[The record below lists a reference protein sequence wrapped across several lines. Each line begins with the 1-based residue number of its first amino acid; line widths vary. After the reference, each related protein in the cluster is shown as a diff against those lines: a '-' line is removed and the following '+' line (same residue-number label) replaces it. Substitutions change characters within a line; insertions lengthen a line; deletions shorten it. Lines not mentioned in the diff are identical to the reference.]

1 MVRSPSM
8 PSFQR
13 HVFVCVNERP
23 ADDPR
28 GSCKAKG
35 GVEVRDRLKK
45 ELKARGI
52 AKIVRA
58 NNAGCLDQCARGV
71 SVVVYPEQVWYGGV
85 TVDDVPEIVESHL
98 VGGRIV
104 ERLLMPDQP
113 HVDSKVHLPILKVGV
128 LVLALLAGHS
138 AYADP
143 KPDQNAEDKAHE
155 ANLESNAPR
164 QGVTIGIAIGPG
176 LMIQKGTL
184 GTSGSVS
191 LRLGHVAT
199 RTTDVEIVL
208 VGSAFPHTIGTN
220 PPTTYYDQSQTLMLA
235 AQRYINPSLFLRLG
249 GGLNFHTIDSGPMGK
264 TMHWGP
270 AGSAGAGIDLV
281 RRHLWVLGL
290 EGYGILGIESGGALF
305 AGAFALGLSH
315 Y

>member
-1 MVRSPSM
+1 M

-45 ELKARGI
+45 ELKGRGI

-98 VGGRIV
+98 VNGKVV
-104 ERLLMPDQP
+104 ERLLLPDQP
-113 HVDSKVHLPILKVGV
+113 HLDNKVHLPVLKIGAIA
-128 LVLALLAGHS
+128 LLLALGRTAAAGN
-138 AYADP
+138 DP
-143 KPDQNAEDKAHE
+143 LAEDKAKE

-164 QGVTIGIAIGPG
+164 EGVTFTATIGPG
-176 LMIQKGTL
+176 VLIAGGSV
-184 GTSGSVS
+184 GTSGMVDF
-191 LRLGHVAT
+191 RLGHVAT
-199 RTTDVEIVL
+199 PSTVVTLEL
-208 VGSAFPHTIGTN
+208 GTAAFPHVIGTM
-220 PPTTYYDQSQTLMLA
+220 PPTTYYDTSSSLMVG
-235 AQRYINPSLFLRLG
+235 AQRYNGPSLWLRAA
-249 GGLNFHTIDSGPMGK
+249 GGLNVHVIDSGPTGK
-264 TMHWGP
+264 STHLGP
-270 AGSAGAGIDLV
+270 AGGVGAGVDLV
-281 RRHLWVLGL
+281 RRHFWVLGAEIVGVSAIEKGGL
-290 EGYGILGIESGGALF
+290 LLTGAVSIGI
-305 AGAFALGLSH
+305 SH

>member
-1 MVRSPSM
+1 M

-71 SVVVYPEQVWYGGV
+71 SVVVYPDRVWYGGV
-85 TVDDVPEIVESHL
+85 TVDDVTEIVESHL
-98 VGGRIV
+98 VGGKVV

-113 HVDSKVHLPILKVGV
+113 HVDAKVHLPILKTGV
-128 LVLALLAGHS
+128 VLLALAMAHT
-138 AYADP
+138 AYADDKIDP
-143 KPDQNAEDKAHE
+143 NAESAAHE

-164 QGVTIGIAIGPG
+164 QGVTIGASIGPG
-176 LMIQKGTL
+176 LMIQKGTV
-184 GTSGSVS
+184 GTSGSIA

-199 RTTDVEIVL
+199 PTTVVEVMI
-208 VGSAFPHTIGTN
+208 VGSAFPHTIGTS
-220 PPTTYYDQSQTLMLA
+220 PPSTFYDQSTTLMLA

-249 GGLNFHTIDSGPMGK
+249 GGLNFHTIDNGPMGK
-264 TMHWGP
+264 TTHWGP

-281 RRHLWVLGL
+281 RRHLWVLGI

>member
-1 MVRSPSM
+1 M

-13 HVFVCVNERP
+13 HVFVCINERP

-98 VGGRIV
+98 VNGKV
-104 ERLLMPDQP
+104 VDRLLMPDQP
-113 HVDSKVHLPILKVGV
+113 HLDNKVHLPVLKIGAV
-128 LVLALLAGHS
+128 LLALLAFARPAS
-138 AYADP
+138 AGNDP
-143 KPDQNAEDKAHE
+143 LAEDKAKE

-164 QGVTIGIAIGPG
+164 EGVTFSATIGPG
-176 LMIQKGTL
+176 LLIQGGTI
-184 GTSGSVS
+184 GTAGMVD

-199 RTTDVEIVL
+199 PATVVTFEL
-208 VGSAFPHTIGTN
+208 ANAAFPHVIGTA
-220 PPTTYYDQSQTLMLA
+220 PPTTYYDTSSSLMVG
-235 AQRYINPSLFLRLG
+235 AQRYNGPSLWLRAA
-249 GGLNFHTIDSGPMGK
+249 GGLNVHVIDSGPMGK
-264 TMHWGP
+264 SSHLGP
-270 AGSAGAGIDLV
+270 AGAVGAGVDLV
-281 RRHLWVLGL
+281 RRHFWVLDAEISGISAIEKGGL
-290 EGYGILGIESGGALF
+290 LVTGAISVGI
-305 AGAFALGLSH
+305 SH